1 MSSIIFKTDF
11 SEVAEYGQ
19 IMTLYKGTKAEVT
32 GIYYESSDLLLYKGL
47 EFAENTVPSSFDVLY
62 VTPDKNFNPK
72 EIHTSKNVPFILGVF
87 LYRPAVNPEIKMTH
101 HSDNDS
107 WKSINGRF
115 KYEIKEIEEVDYETV
130 CKYGRAYRNNK
141 ALIVSGFAGVG
152 KTRFTESYK
161 SIYDIIDLDSSYYSW
176 IINEDGTKEKDP
188 NFVANYSQAIC
199 ELEGYADII
208 FISTHEDVRKRLKE
222 RDVPFITVCPKRDA
236 KDQWIERLK
245 KRNPD
250 DRIIPIMEENW
261 DSFLD
266 TLSPDTGLIGKI
278 LITLSGDQYLDPSWV
293 GPIRNIVIGEP
304 FVIDIG
310 KWG

>member
-1 MSSIIFKTDF
+1 MSIIFKTDF

-19 IMTLYKGTKAEVT
+19 IMTLYKGTKSEVT

-47 EFAENTVPSSFDVLY
+47 DFAENTVPSSFDVLY

-130 CKYGRAYRNNK
+130 CKYSRAYRNNK

-152 KTRFTESYK
+152 KTRFTELYK

-188 NFVANYSQAIC
+188 NFVANYSQAIS

-222 RDVPFITVCPKRDA
+222 RDIPFITVGPKREA

-266 TLSPDTGLIGKI
+266 TLNLDNGLTGKMAIKLN
-278 LITLSGDQYLDPSWV
+278 GDQYLDPSWV

-304 FVIDIG
+304 LVIDFG

>member
-1 MSSIIFKTDF
+1 MKWTPEKQKLDDAIAQD
-11 SEVAEYGQ
+11 
-19 IMTLYKGTKAEVT
+19 IMQNNK
-32 GIYYESSDLLLYKGL
+32 
-47 EFAENTVPSSFDVLY
+47 FDVLHY
-62 VTPDKNFNPK
+62 FFPETKDMVAYSNAVYPYP
-72 EIHTSKNVPFILGVF
+72 
-87 LYRPAVNPEIKMTH
+87 YRRNSVLALLVQAENLDLFHHFFDTYFSN

-130 CKYGRAYRNNK
+130 CKYSRAYRNNK

-152 KTRFTESYK
+152 KTRFTELYK

-188 NFVANYSQAIC
+188 NFVANYSQAIS

-222 RDVPFITVCPKRDA
+222 RDIPFITVGPKREA

-266 TLSPDTGLIGKI
+266 TLNLDNGLTGKMAIKLN
-278 LITLSGDQYLDPSWV
+278 GDQYLDPSWV

-304 FVIDIG
+304 LVIDFG

>member
-1 MSSIIFKTDF
+1 MSIIFKTDF

-188 NFVANYSQAIC
+188 NFVANYTQAIC

-222 RDVPFITVCPKRDA
+222 RDIPFITVCPKRDA

-266 TLSPDTGLIGKI
+266 SLSPDNGLTGKMVIALNGE
-278 LITLSGDQYLDPSWV
+278 QYLDPLWI
-293 GPIRNIVIGEP
+293 GHIRNIVIGEP
-304 FVIDIG
+304 LIIDLG
-310 KWG
+310 KWD